1 MLQSRK
7 LARCVVLALAA
18 LGPLSQAQSQV
29 QSPVQSPACAAVA
42 PSASRQPAYKP
53 AAEAPARCEGFYE
66 RNVSQPFVE
75 LVSLTRAAPGA
86 LAADAQGQL
95 LLRGPARLDLVLTVH
110 PMRST
115 PLYRMDAALPR
126 GATLAWSPQP
136 MLQATGLR
144 LRDLGLLAADPSAA
158 DAPAWAPVLT
168 GAADDASNAHAVLR
182 PSVAV
187 SALAWR
193 AWRAGSPPGPWRDIA
208 GPPLFAWE
216 RIALAIPLPPDG
228 RGQRIDVR
236 ALDAQGQPLP
246 LLQFRLI
253 GAQDGQP

>member
-1 MLQSRK
+1 MHSLWCGRSVRV
-7 LARCVVLALAA
+7 LVLPLLALPA
-18 LGPLSQAQSQV
+18 QAQ
-29 QSPVQSPACAAVA
+29 PPPCTGVA
-42 PSASRQPAYKP
+42 PSGVRQPAYKP
-53 AAEAPARCEGFYE
+53 ATGPARCEGFYE

-75 LVSLTRAAPGA
+75 LVSLTRSAPGT

-95 LLRGPARLDLVLTVH
+95 RLRGPQQRDLVLTVQ

-115 PLYRMDAALPR
+115 PLYRMDAALAR
-126 GATLAWSPQP
+126 GATLTWSPQP

-144 LRDLGLLAADPSAA
+144 LRDLGLLALDPAER
-158 DAPAWAPVLT
+158 DTPAWAPVLAR
-168 GAADDASNAHAVLR
+168 AADDAANAHAVLR

-193 AWRAGSPPGPWRDIA
+193 SWRPGTAPGPWREIA

-216 RIALAIPLPPDG
+216 RIALAIPLAGDG

-246 LLQFRLI
+246 MLQFRLI
-253 GAQDGQP
+253 GDQDGPP